1 MRFIVLFLLFLT
13 AGPASAVT
21 LTIAP
26 APPPT
31 SDASPEVVPEAG
43 ESPPDLL
50 PQSEVAHGAGPIVQ
64 AWLSTPTDR
73 YAHGVLG
80 DGLEAS
86 SLVIVTTGE
95 QALRVDLPA
104 DMVFEDLAPRIV
116 DVDGDGLHESVLT
129 VRSGLDTGAALVV
142 LRVREGTVSVT
153 AGEALGQPNRWLNPI
168 GVADLDAD
176 GRQEIAVVE
185 TPHIGGTLRIYR
197 WQDTGLQPLASD
209 RGYSNHVL
217 GSSILALHAISD
229 LIGDDRPEILLP
241 GAERTTLKLVGLERD
256 GTLTVHQTWDLPA
269 EAVGPVS
276 VLDDGAVLVPLAD
289 GREAVVRREAGESPG

>member
-13 AGPASAVT
+13 AGPASAAT

-26 APPPT
+26 APSPT

-241 GAERTTLKLVGLERD
+241 GAERMTLKLVGLERD